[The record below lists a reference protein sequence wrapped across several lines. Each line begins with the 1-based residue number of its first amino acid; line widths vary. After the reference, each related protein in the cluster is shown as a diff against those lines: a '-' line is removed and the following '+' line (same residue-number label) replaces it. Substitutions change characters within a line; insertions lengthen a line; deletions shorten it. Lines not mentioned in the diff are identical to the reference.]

1 VVLIAGNIGHR
12 SLVAL
17 VVRMLVRERN
27 SAAGLAAGAYLVRCK
42 ADSLKVDLEEDLEG
56 GPGVGSQVAAFGR
69 HKAVADAVEV
79 VDMMIVGG
87 AWGIVAGGSAV
98 AGTLRIREV
107 LRSRV
112 SL

>member
-1 VVLIAGNIGHR
+1 VVLIVEGIGCR
-12 SLVAL
+12 SLAVL
-17 VVRMLVRERN
+17 VVRMLVLGRS
-27 SAAGLAAGAYLVRCK
+27 SAAGLAVGACLVRCK

-56 GPGVGSQVAAFGR
+56 DPGVGSQLAAFGR
-69 HKAVADAVEV
+69 HKAVAGAVEV